1 MTNKITES
9 NVNIINMNKITK
21 KKKNHLK
28 IIYIKLILC
37 TQCGYEMNDD
47 DVDVVGDNQT
57 KVLYY
62 LQYRPFLSINIIML
76 EFLIFF

>member
-37 TQCGYEMNDD
+37 T
-47 DVDVVGDNQT
+47 
-57 KVLYY
+57 
-62 LQYRPFLSINIIML
+62 
-76 EFLIFF
+76 